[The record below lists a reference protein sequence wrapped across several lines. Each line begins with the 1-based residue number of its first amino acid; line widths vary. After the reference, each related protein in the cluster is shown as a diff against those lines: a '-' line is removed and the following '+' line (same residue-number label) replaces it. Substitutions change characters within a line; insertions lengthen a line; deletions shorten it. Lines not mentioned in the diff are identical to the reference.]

1 MLFNRYL
8 QTTKKATG
16 LSSEFEQAIIRLIAC
31 SILLIY
37 TSFSYS
43 IGVIHH
49 FSIVAMYIASIP
61 FCILFIIWT
70 YFHKNLIHKRLILA
84 MLVEVGTTTYAL
96 ALSDQIGA
104 PLIVVYFWLIFGNGL
119 RHGRT

>member
-1 MLFNRYL
+1 MKFIRN
-8 QTTKKATG
+8 TKITQQVTG

-31 SILLIY
+31 GILLIY
-37 TSFSYS
+37 TAFSYS
-43 IGVIHH
+43 IGAIHH

-70 YFHKNLIHKRLILA
+70 YFQRNLNHKRLILA

-96 ALSDQIGA
+96 ALSDQTAA

-119 RHGRT
+119 RHG